1 MIASLLFIGLL
12 LILSLAF
19 ILYTKKFKNTDQEN
33 NRTEYKYVL
42 ILKQALAIFFVTIIS
57 GSFLYAG
64 FKEIVDKGSVA
75 DFFGMWAMFSLYG
88 TIYAIIPAMLALT
101 VLLSYIHKLNLP
113 ASKRIYA
120 YLLMGF
126 LVTITV
132 VVTTFALFRT
142 MDILYLE
149 IPFMLTGIISC
160 TVIPQYIKS
169 K

>member
-1 MIASLLFIGLL
+1 MITSLLLFGVL
-12 LILSLAF
+12 LILSFVF
-19 ILYTKKFKNTDQEN
+19 ILYTKRLKNTDPDN

-57 GSFLYAG
+57 GSFLYAA